1 LEGGTTHIAV
11 MTIRLMILGLA
22 GLALYRVRERQ
33 EITFAQHRLATP
45 ILAFLALASSSVVLS
60 AYTHH
65 SMQWLIVL
73 VSYAMFLYL
82 LVNFISKWEHV
93 AILLGIVVSMGCA
106 QTLLSVI
113 QMRQGNIRPSGTFFN
128 PNFLAGYVVAAWTLT
143 LSYLSCQSIRRAKD
157 QLLHGSLR
165 PLLTRLLLPVCIA
178 TVLTGAILST
188 GSRGGL
194 LAAGIG
200 SSVVIGLRFGRRG
213 VALFM
218 ILLLI
223 GLAVI
228 PNPMRER
235 MYAEH
240 AFNPVTY
247 ARLEMWEGALRSMV
261 DHPMGIGIGLYQYMF
276 PQYAFPV
283 ESQIAR
289 YGTVA
294 QTPHNEFLQIGVEL
308 GIASLL
314 IVGWGLWILA
324 KEITWIL
331 KQQMTRFQRQLLVG
345 VAGGIAGLLA
355 HAAVDSNLHEPA
367 LAILLMLFVAIVVAS
382 RRLLGGQP
390 GSSMRIPLRHRLV
403 WVSGAGLILGFS
415 AVVVVRLGVAWMWYE
430 SGTAML
436 KKNDIDGALTHYE
449 TAIAI
454 DPGKALYHSALAA
467 ANFHLF
473 EHRADL
479 TAAQRAVDHLNEAI
493 TLNPL
498 DGRLAGLLGKVHL
511 TVSSTPAVNSEERH
525 AALISAG
532 KAYER
537 AIYSEP
543 FNALHYWGLGQVQ
556 MKLGNR
562 REAQSSIRHAVDI
575 EPNFLP
581 GRVWLARVYWEEG
594 QKSLAQAEY
603 REILERQNR
612 YRDWKKSPLENEFLT
627 ADATTLAAASQT
639 GGGS

>member
-1 LEGGTTHIAV
+1 
-11 MTIRLMILGLA
+11 
-22 GLALYRVRERQ
+22 
-33 EITFAQHRLATP
+33 
-45 ILAFLALASSSVVLS
+45 
-60 AYTHH
+60 
-65 SMQWLIVL
+65 MQWLIIL

-82 LVNFISKWEHV
+82 LVIFISKWEHV

-128 PNFLAGYVVAAWTLT
+128 PNFLAGYVAAAWTLT
-143 LSYLSCQSIRRAKD
+143 LSYLSYQSIRRTRD
-157 QLLHGSLR
+157 QLIHGSMR
-165 PLLTRLLLPVCIA
+165 PLLANLLLPVCLA
-178 TVLTGAILST
+178 TVLTGTILWT

-200 SSVVIGLRFGRRG
+200 ASVVIGLRFGRRA
-213 VALFM
+213 VVLFM
-218 ILLLI
+218 MLVLI
-223 GLAVI
+223 GLAAI

-261 DHPMGIGIGLYQYMF
+261 DHPMGVGIGLYQYTF

-308 GIASLL
+308 GVASLL
-314 IVGWGLWILA
+314 LVGWGLWILT
-324 KEITWIL
+324 KEIRWVL
-331 KQQMTRFQRQLLVG
+331 NQRMTRFQRELLVG

-382 RRLLGGQP
+382 RGLLDGQP
-390 GSSMRIPLRHRLV
+390 GNSMCIPLKNRSIWIIGAVLIM
-403 WVSGAGLILGFS
+403 VSL

-430 SGTAML
+430 SGTALL
-436 KKNDIDGALTHYE
+436 KKNDVDGALTHYE

-467 ANFHLF
+467 ANFQHF
-473 EHRADL
+473 EHRGDL
-479 TAAQRAVDHLNEAI
+479 TAAQMAVDHLNEAI
-493 TLNPL
+493 MLNPL

-511 TVSSTPAVNSEERH
+511 KVSSNPAMRAEERH
-525 AALISAG
+525 AALLSAG

-537 AIYSEP
+537 AISAEP
-543 FNALHYWGLGQVQ
+543 FNALHYWGAGQVQ
-556 MKLGNR
+556 MKLGDHR
-562 REAQSSIRHAVDI
+562 RAQSLIRHAVDI

-581 GRVWLARVYWEEG
+581 GRDWLARMYLEEG
-594 QKSLAQAEY
+594 QMSLSQAEY
-603 REILERQNR
+603 REIVERQNR
-612 YRDWKKSPLENEFLT
+612 YRDWKKSPLEKAFLT
-627 ADATTLAAASQT
+627 ADATTLAAASQI

>member
-1 LEGGTTHIAV
+1 
-11 MTIRLMILGLA
+11 MTIRLMIIGLA

-33 EITFAQHRLATP
+33 EITFTRHRLAMP
-45 ILAFLALASSSVVLS
+45 MLAFLALASCSVMLS

-82 LVNFISKWEHV
+82 LVIFISRWEHV
-93 AILLGIVVSMGCA
+93 AILLGIVVSMGCVQA
-106 QTLLSVI
+106 LLSVI

-143 LSYLSCQSIRRAKD
+143 LSYLSYQSIRRTKD
-157 QLLHGSLR
+157 QLLHGAVR
-165 PLLTRLLLPVCIA
+165 PLLARLLLPVCIA
-178 TVLTGAILST
+178 TVLTGTILST

-213 VALFM
+213 LALFM
-218 ILLLI
+218 MLILI
-223 GLAVI
+223 GLAAI

-247 ARLEMWEGALRSMV
+247 ARWEMWEGALRSMV

-308 GIASLL
+308 GVASLL
-314 IVGWGLWILA
+314 FVGWGLWVLT
-324 KEITWIL
+324 KEITWTL
-331 KQQMTRFQRQLLVG
+331 NQRMTRFQRQLLVG

-382 RRLLGGQP
+382 REMLCGQP
-390 GSSMRIPLRHRLV
+390 GTLMRIPLRHRSI
-403 WVSGAGLILGFS
+403 WMIGAVLILGS
-415 AVVVVRLGVAWMWYE
+415 LAVVVVRLGVAWMWYE
-430 SGTAML
+430 SGTALL

-449 TAIAI
+449 MAIVI
-454 DPGKALYHSALAA
+454 DPGKALYHSALGAT
-467 ANFHLF
+467 NFHLF
-473 EHRADL
+473 AHRADL

-493 TLNPL
+493 MLNPV
-498 DGRLAGLLGKVHL
+498 DGRLAGLLGNVHL
-511 TVSSTPAVNSEERH
+511 KISSTPAMKSDERH
-525 AALISAG
+525 AALIRAG

-537 AIYSEP
+537 AINSEP
-543 FNALHYWGLGQVQ
+543 FNALHYWGAGQVQ

-562 REAQSSIRHAVDI
+562 REAQLLIRHAVDI

-581 GRVWLARVYWEEG
+581 GRDWLARVYLEEG

-603 REILERQNR
+603 REIVERQFR
-612 YRDWKKSPLENEFLT
+612 YRGWKKSPLEKEFLT
-627 ADATTLAAASQT
+627 TDATTLAAASQT